1 MDGSSV
7 SLETE
12 NTNRV
17 DGNALSIEASTVN
30 PIATKPIDNQA
41 LEYLKLS
48 LTPGLGARKIKVL
61 SDHFGNA
68 AKILSATNKELAEVA
83 GVGPKLIQSINE
95 HRDNVEADK
104 EIKRA
109 GHLGIDIISIVD
121 TRYPQALRE
130 IFDPPPVIYVLGEL
144 PKQVLCGY
152 ENLRSI
158 AIVGTRD
165 ASDYGLDLSKQLA
178 KDFAEA
184 DIAVIS
190 GLALGVDS
198 AAHQGSL
205 QVTGEQKGQTVAV
218 LGSSLDHIYP
228 NKNQNLAKQI
238 TEGHGAV
245 ISEYRIGT
253 KPHAQNFPGRNRII
267 NGLSKGVIVVEAGER
282 SGALITADY
291 ALDEGRT
298 VFAVPG
304 RPSDK
309 HAKGALKLLKQGAV
323 LTQAAS
329 DVFEEFD
336 WQAADGREQNKEKLS
351 QLDPAQLEIVK
362 VIASHGEPL
371 LDDLIV
377 LTKETAAA
385 LLPKLS
391 ILALKGIVKKLP
403 NERYIN
409 LYSLD

>member
-1 MDGSSV
+1 MSV
-7 SLETE
+7 S
-12 NTNRV
+12 V
-17 DGNALSIEASTVN
+17 SSS
-30 PIATKPIDNQA
+30 NQA

-61 SDHFGNA
+61 SEHFGNA
-68 AKILSATNKELAEVA
+68 EKILSASNKELAEVS
-83 GVGPKLIQSINE
+83 GVGPKLIQAINV
-95 HRDNVEADK
+95 HRDNTEAEK
-104 EIKRA
+104 ELKRA

-121 TRYPQALRE
+121 NKYPQALRE
-130 IFDPPPVIYVLGEL
+130 IFDPPPIIYVLGDL
-144 PKQVLCGY
+144 PKQVLCSY
-152 ENLRSI
+152 ENLHSV

-165 ASDYGLDLSKQLA
+165 ASDYGLELSKTLG
-178 KDFAEA
+178 KSFAEA
-184 DIAVIS
+184 GIAVIS

-198 AAHQGSL
+198 AAHKGTIEDSGQ
-205 QVTGEQKGQTVAV
+205 QGQTVAV

-228 NKNQNLAKQI
+228 NQNQSLAKQI
-238 TEGHGAV
+238 LDGHGAV

-267 NGLSKGVIVVEAGER
+267 NGLSKGVIVVEAGEK

-309 HAKGALKLLKQGAV
+309 HAKGTLKLIKQGAV
-323 LTQAAS
+323 LTQSAT
-329 DVFEEFD
+329 DVFEEFN
-336 WQAADGREQNKEKLS
+336 WQAADSREQAKERLA
-351 QLDPAQLEIVK
+351 QLDNTQLEIVSAIDK
-362 VIASHGEPL
+362 HGEPL
-371 LDDLIV
+371 LDDLIS
-377 LTKETAAA
+377 LTQQPAPA

-391 ILALKGIVKKLP
+391 ILSLKGIIKKLP

-409 LYSLD
+409 LYRLS